1 MATMPAGFGLLPSAA
16 LQPYGSEILKAGI
29 GQLGTPINVG
39 ALTPKVAG
47 QTAFQQKGAQR
58 LADMYGMGD
67 IQRDATGQ
75 VTGFQGAT
83 GIASYQPYLDQI
95 SQQNLLDPAQGYKD
109 FMSPYQKEII
119 DTTMQEYD
127 IQAGRG
133 RQAISD
139 QAYQAGAFG
148 GGRHGIEMGE
158 YQTGSDRNRA
168 ALLAGLYGQGYNQ
181 ALTQQQQQLGN
192 LQQMGTFTTGL
203 EQQGIGAL
211 QALGAQNQQLEQQ
224 KLNQLALG
232 AQQGYQLPMQR
243 IQDVSN
249 IYGGIAGAMPG
260 SPTQPF
266 QPLPLAT
273 GIGGGLSAAYMLGMG
288 RDNTATAQQGQYNTP
303 PIAPPGILSDVRLK
317 EDISFKTKSP
327 SGLNIYTFKYKGDDT
342 VYEGVMA
349 QEVPWASREDNDGYL
364 RVDYSKVDVDFKKI

>member
-1 MATMPAGFGLLPSAA
+1 MPAGFGLLPSAS

-29 GQLGTPINVG
+29 GQLGTPIDVG
-39 ALTPKVAG
+39 AMLPKVAG
-47 QTAFQQKGAQR
+47 PGAFQQKGAQR

-67 IQRDATGQ
+67 IQRDATGM
-75 VTGFQGAT
+75 VTGFQDPT

-95 SQQNLLDPAQGYKD
+95 SQQQLLDPAQGYKD

-133 RQAISD
+133 RQRIRD
-139 QAYQAGAFG
+139 DAYNVGAFG
-148 GGRHGIEMGE
+148 GARQGVEMGT
-158 YQTGSDRNRA
+158 YQSESDRNRA
-168 ALLAGLYGQGYNQ
+168 AILAGLYGQGYNQ
-181 ALTQQQQQLGN
+181 ALTRRDQQLADLRG
-192 LQQMGTFTTGL
+192 QAGFETGL

-211 QALGAQNQQLEQQ
+211 QALGAEGQALEQQ

-266 QPLPLAT
+266 QPLPVAT

-288 RDNTATAQQGQYNTP
+288 RDNTQQAQMQGQYNTP
-303 PIAPPGILSDVRLK
+303 PMGPPSIISDVRLK